1 MEQAE
6 AHLPLPTEQITKALS
21 SGVRSTGAS
30 WDQIPDLLQDA
41 WVALLRQAAHLESVA
56 SSALPS
62 YIRRIGRSAAI
73 DSLRRQSS
81 VKRGGRASV
90 VSMDCDLAPT
100 QSADPERIAI
110 GRQAFRQAVRA
121 ASGRSRRAPE
131 VLGLL
136 SGGLSPA
143 AIAER
148 LAISRGSVYAV
159 LHQARRRREA
169 LRLE

>member
-30 WDQIPDLLQDA
+30 WEQIPDLLQDA
-41 WVALLRQAAHLESVA
+41 WVALLRQVAHLERV
-56 SSALPS
+56 SSTALPS
-62 YIRRIGRSAAI
+62 YIRQIGRSAAI
-73 DSLRRQSS
+73 DSLRRQSC
-81 VKRGGRASV
+81 VKRGGRANV
-90 VSMDCDLAPT
+90 VSMDRDLAST
-100 QSADPERIAI
+100 ESANPERIAI
-110 GRQAFRQAVRA
+110 GRQAFKRAVRA
-121 ASGRSRRAPE
+121 ASGRSRRAPQ

-136 SGGLSPA
+136 SSGLSPA
-143 AIAER
+143 AIAQR

-169 LRLE
+169 LRLD